1 MKQFINVIFVSM
13 KYSILFFFSF
23 WQLVSIAQKCDK
35 VWLSGSVV
43 DPFAKSTFF
52 NMLVVNV
59 STNKAVFGQPD
70 GHYAV
75 YVSEN
80 DSIVLSVKGFEK
92 ISFRVLGDS
101 TCQYLKNV
109 ELNHIGR
116 EIDEVIVRPLKTLQQ
131 VKEERAALALRE
143 TRTITGLEAFQS
155 PITALYQRFSKTEQ
169 SKRLVAEMQF
179 ADSQIKVL
187 QELLKLYVVY
197 DVINLS
203 EDEFEDFIHFMSIDI
218 DFLKTATDMELITF
232 IKDKYEHFLLMK

>member
-1 MKQFINVIFVSM
+1 MKLIVFAVFV
-13 KYSILFFFSF
+13 L
-23 WQLVSIAQKCDK
+23 LHALGVAQSCEK
-35 VWLSGSVV
+35 VWLSGRVN
-43 DPFAKSTFF
+43 DPFSKSSFF

-59 STNKAVFGQPD
+59 TTNKAVFGQPD
-70 GHYAV
+70 GHFAV
-75 YVSEN
+75 YVNEN

-92 ISFRVLGDS
+92 VGFRITADS
-101 TCQYLKNV
+101 TCQYNAFF

-116 EIDEVIVRPLKTLQQ
+116 EIDEVVVKPLKTLQQ

-169 SKRLVAEMQF
+169 SKRLVAQMEF
-179 ADSQIKVL
+179 KDSQTKVL

-203 EDEFEDFIHFMSIDI
+203 EEEFEDFIHFMSIDL

-232 IKDKYEHFLLMK
+232 IKDKYEHFQLLK

>member
-1 MKQFINVIFVSM
+1 M
-13 KYSILFFFSF
+13 KYCLLCLLVAL
-23 WQLVSIAQKCDK
+23 QLVVNAQQCDK

-43 DPFAKSTFF
+43 DPFNNSSFF
-52 NMLVVNV
+52 NLLVVNV

-70 GHYAV
+70 GHFAV
-75 YVSEN
+75 YVSQN

-92 ISFRVLGDS
+92 VAFRIKADS
-101 TCQYLKNV
+101 TCQQSTRF

-116 EIDEVIVRPLKTLQQ
+116 EIDEVVVRPLKTLQQ

-143 TRTITGLEAFQS
+143 TRTITGIEAFQS

-169 SKRLVAEMQF
+169 SKRLVAQMEF
-179 ADSQIKVL
+179 KDSQNKVL

-197 DVINLS
+197 DVINLT
-203 EDEFEDFIHFMSIDI
+203 EEEFEDFIHFMSIDL

-232 IKDKYEHFLLMK
+232 IKDKYEHFLLLK

>member
-1 MKQFINVIFVSM
+1 M
-13 KYSILFFFSF
+13 KYVLFCL
-23 WQLVSIAQKCDK
+23 LVTFHLVINAQQCDK

-43 DPFAKSTFF
+43 DPFNNSSFF
-52 NMLVVNV
+52 NLLVVNV
-59 STNKAVFGQPD
+59 TTNKAVFGQPD
-70 GHYAV
+70 GHFAV
-75 YVSEN
+75 YVSQN

-92 ISFRVLGDS
+92 VAFRVKAD
-101 TCQYLKNV
+101 TICQQNSRF

-116 EIDEVIVRPLKTLQQ
+116 EIDEVVVRPLKTLQQ

-169 SKRLVAEMQF
+169 SKRLVAQMEF
-179 ADSQIKVL
+179 KDSQNKVL

-197 DVINLS
+197 DVINLTD
-203 EDEFEDFIHFMSIDI
+203 EEFEGFIHFMSIDL

-232 IKDKYEHFLLMK
+232 IKDKYEHFLLLK